1 MGGGTLYEVNG
12 YPKGILT
19 MHSEGYRLPSNGF
32 LDGAEGGI
40 MKRLA
45 VLVLLL
51 TVLMTGLSAAG
62 FTLGISGGSFV
73 PVSQWRLADG
83 QWAEN
88 GNFAGYMGDFS
99 AKADLSFGYS
109 FNDVFELGLSSS
121 FEYVNTSYVDDLMF
135 IVPAYVDMSVGIP
148 VTEEVRLPLSL
159 SVGGYAQFL
168 GSNVSFGP
176 AVRLSAGVDVAV
188 SELVTLY
195 LEIQHEL
202 LFTLRDGFRTFDM
215 SWYMVPVVAG
225 MRLTF

>member
-1 MGGGTLYEVNG
+1 
-12 YPKGILT
+12 
-19 MHSEGYRLPSNGF
+19 
-32 LDGAEGGI
+32 
-40 MKRLA
+40 MKRTFAVFLLLA
-45 VLVLLL
+45 VLLA
-51 TVLMTGLSAAG
+51 GLSAAG
-62 FTLGISGGSFV
+62 FTFGFSGGSFV

-99 AKADLSFGYS
+99 WKADVELGYS
-109 FNDVFELGLSSS
+109 FNAVFGLGLSSG
-121 FEYVNTSYVDDLMF
+121 FEYVNTTYVDDLMF

-148 VTEEVRLPLSL
+148 FTEEVRLPLSL